1 MQISKLIKIA
11 PPKSLVNLLNLWK
24 DKIICTRTNC
34 KDFVNIFTCVIK
46 NVEITQKIFLLVRDV
61 INYKKLRHKI
71 SKFMQLGDFE
81 YKFPK
86 KTYKNGYFC
95 RYK

>member
-34 KDFVNIFTCVIK
+34 KDFVNIFTYAIK
-46 NVEITQKIFLLVRDV
+46 NIEILRKFLLLMREV
-61 INYKKLRHKI
+61 INYKKLWHKI
-71 SKFMQLGDFE
+71 PRFMQ
-81 YKFPK
+81 
-86 KTYKNGYFC
+86 
-95 RYK
+95 